1 MTEIS
6 VVDASA
12 LAALVFGEAEAI
24 AARPERVRLV
34 APALLGFEQAK
45 VCLTRMRR
53 EPAWR
58 EALRAAFRLVD
69 RLAVETVSVD
79 HGDALDLAAATGLTA
94 YEASHLWLARALG
107 GN

>member
-12 LAALVFGEAEAI
+12 LATLVFGEAEAI
-24 AARPERVRLV
+24 AARLE
-34 APALLGFEQAK
+34 APALLGFELAN

-53 EPAWR
+53 EPARR
-58 EALRAAFRLVD
+58 EVLRAAFRLVD

-79 HGDALDLAAATGLTA
+79 HGGTLDLAAATGLTA
-94 YEASHLWLARALG
+94 YEASHLWLARPLG
-107 GN
+107 GNW